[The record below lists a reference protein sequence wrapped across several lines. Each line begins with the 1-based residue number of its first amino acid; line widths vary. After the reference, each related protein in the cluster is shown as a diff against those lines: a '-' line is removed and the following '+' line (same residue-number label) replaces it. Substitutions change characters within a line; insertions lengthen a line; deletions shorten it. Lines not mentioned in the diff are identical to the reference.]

1 MSVLDAMREA
11 SAALVQAELD
21 LKYKTDIKL
30 WAKDKLGFHLWS
42 KQEEIAKALLRYRRV
57 AVKSGHG
64 VGKSFVASVIIA
76 WWVDT
81 HKDVD
86 SVAVTSAPTQPQLD
100 IIWGYL
106 RDHHRLAGASTV
118 GPNETP
124 PGLLGRITL
133 DNDWKN
139 DLDSQRAYGR
149 KPANTNIHAF
159 QGVHRRQGVLA
170 VLDESCGIPE
180 SIFTAVDA
188 ITTGRY
194 DACLAIGNPDDINTP
209 FGEIWKTNDESWH
222 KITINS
228 YDSPNI
234 TGEEFPEDAS
244 GGLVTLEWIESR
256 KRAWGEDS
264 PRFKSK
270 VLGEFTMEGT
280 NALFSEG
287 TLTAGRMTDIPEAQ
301 DCRPNLGVD
310 VARMGEDY
318 SVLYANWNGRLRL
331 IDKWSKTDAAETTAR
346 IIKWAFELNAKEV
359 RIDGVGL
366 GGPIVDFVARGSENR
381 FSTIGIVGNAAS
393 PDLDKWINA
402 RAYYYDTMRED
413 MRNGR
418 IDMDDADKDLNK
430 ELSELEY
437 HFRNQR
443 NALQIMSKEEI
454 RLKTGK
460 SPDFA
465 DAALYASLDPGIDPT
480 DPVNQASPGETIEI
494 AAEEFLF
501 QHESMISPF

>member
-1 MSVLDAMREA
+1 MSIFDALREA
-11 SAALVQAELD
+11 SAELEQQERD

-42 KQEEIAKALLRYRRV
+42 KQVEIAQALLRYRRV

-106 RDHHRLAGASTV
+106 RDHHRAAD
-118 GPNETP
+118 
-124 PGLLGRITL
+124 LLGRITL
-133 DNDWKN
+133 DNEWKS
-139 DLDSQRAYGR
+139 DIDSQRAYGR

-209 FGEIWKTNDESWH
+209 FGNIWKNNDESWY
-222 KITINS
+222 KITISS
-228 YDSPNI
+228 YDSPNLS
-234 TGEEFPEDAS
+234 GEEFPEDAS
-244 GGLVTLEWIESR
+244 GGLVTPQWIEDR

-287 TLTAGRMTDIPEAQ
+287 TLATGRATEIVEPQ

-318 SVLYANWNGRLRL
+318 SVLYANYNGRLRL
-331 IDKWSKTDAAETTAR
+331 IDKWAKADATETTAK
-346 IIKWAFELNAKEV
+346 IIHWAFELNAKEV

-366 GGPIVDFVARGSENR
+366 GGPIVDFVAKGSQNR
-381 FSTIGIVGNAAS
+381 FATIGIVGNAAS

-418 IDMDDADKDLNK
+418 IDMDDADKDLST

-437 HFRNQR
+437 HFKNAR
-443 NALQIMSKEEI
+443 NALQVASKEEI

-465 DAALYASLDPGIDPT
+465 DAALYASLDMGIDPT

-494 AAEEFLF
+494 AAEEFLH
-501 QHESMISPF
+501 QLESQISPF

>member
-1 MSVLDAMREA
+1 VSILDAMRQA
-11 SAALVQAELD
+11 SAELEQQERD
-21 LKYKTDIKL
+21 LKYKTDIAL
-30 WAKDKLGFHLWS
+30 WAKDKLGFTLWS
-42 KQEEIAKALLRYRRV
+42 KQVEIAKALLKYRRV

-64 VGKSFVASVIIA
+64 VGKSFVASIIIA

-106 RDHHRLAGASTV
+106 RDHHRQAD
-118 GPNETP
+118 
-124 PGLLGRITL
+124 LLGRITL
-133 DNDWKN
+133 DNEWKS
-139 DLDSQRAYGR
+139 DIDSQRAYGR

-209 FGEIWKTNDESWH
+209 FGNIWKNNDESWH

-234 TGEEFPEDAS
+234 SGEEFPEDAS
-244 GGLVTLEWIESR
+244 GGLVTPEWIEAR
-256 KRAWGEDS
+256 IRAWGEDS

-287 TLTAGRMTDIPEAQ
+287 TLTTGRMTDIPEAQ

-318 SVLYANWNGRLRL
+318 SVLYANYNGRLRL
-331 IDKWSKTDAAETTAR
+331 IDKWAKADATETTAR

-366 GGPIVDFVARGSENR
+366 GGPIVDFVAKGSENR
-381 FSTIGIVGNAAS
+381 FTTIGIVGNAAS

-418 IDMDDADKDLNK
+418 IDLDDADKDLST

-437 HFRNQR
+437 HFKNAR

-465 DAALYASLDPGIDPT
+465 DAALYASLDPGIDVT
-480 DPVNQASPGETIEI
+480 DPVNAARPGDTIEI
-494 AAEEFLF
+494 AAQEFLADL
-501 QHESMISPF
+501 EARISPF

>member
-1 MSVLDAMREA
+1 MSILDAMRQA
-11 SAALVQAELD
+11 SAELVQQELD
-21 LKYKTDIKL
+21 HKYKTDIKL

-42 KQEEIAKALLRYRRV
+42 KQVEIANALLKYRRV

-64 VGKSFVASVIIA
+64 VGKSFVASIIIA

-106 RDHHRLAGASTV
+106 RDHHREASF
-118 GPNETP
+118 
-124 PGLLGRITL
+124 LGRITL
-133 DNDWKN
+133 DNDWKS

-170 VLDESCGIPE
+170 VLDEGCGIPE

-194 DACLAIGNPDDINTP
+194 DACLCVGNPDDINTP
-209 FGEIWKTNDESWH
+209 FGNIWKSNDDSWH

-234 TGEEFPEDAS
+234 TGEDFPEEAS

-256 KRAWGEDS
+256 KKAWGEES

-270 VLGEFTMEGT
+270 VLGEFSVDGT
-280 NALFSEG
+280 NTLFSEG
-287 TLTAGRMTDIPEAQ
+287 TLAIGRATEHLPKQ
-301 DCRPNLGVD
+301 DSRPVLGVD

-318 SVLYANWNGRLRL
+318 SVLYSFHDGRLRL
-331 IDKWSKTDAAETTAR
+331 IDKWAKASAVETTAK
-346 IIKWAFELNAKEV
+346 IIHWAFELNAREV

-366 GGPIVDFVARGSENR
+366 GGPIVDFVTRDSQNR
-381 FSTIGIVGNAAS
+381 FVTIGIVGNAAS

-402 RAYYYDTMRED
+402 RAYFYDTMREN
-413 MRNGR
+413 MRNGH
-418 IDMDDADKDLNK
+418 IDIDDADQDLSN
-430 ELSELEY
+430 ELGELEY
-437 HFRNQR
+437 HFRNAR
-443 NALQIMSKEEI
+443 NALQVASKEEI

-460 SPDFA
+460 SPDYA
-465 DAALYASLDPGIDPT
+465 DAALYACSDLLIDPT
-480 DPVNQASPGETIEI
+480 DPVNQAKPGETIDV
-494 AAEEFLF
+494 AAEDFLF
-501 QHESMISPF
+501 AHESSISPF